1 MSACNSR
8 RRQQI
13 CVFASHHQG
22 ASSIQLPIFLS
33 TSINRSKNTSL
44 VMRVKIRGIFSFAR
58 RVLMEGVWTQL
69 THSGL
74 GSQLVQLSIY
84 AEFLY

>member
-1 MSACNSR
+1 
-8 RRQQI
+8 
-13 CVFASHHQG
+13 
-22 ASSIQLPIFLS
+22 
-33 TSINRSKNTSL
+33 
-44 VMRVKIRGIFSFAR
+44 MRVKIRGIFSFAR